1 MNAAISSA
9 VAQTRL
15 ATFGQVPRGFRPV
28 SMGGVAEGNTAAPHT
43 ALTTRPMPG
52 YGHSRKEA
60 GTVLGLIRV
69 GQGGHVRDSGTAR
82 TYPAPFAV
90 RPTRLAGMGD
100 DLMAPVDVTA
110 SGNITN
116 WKYTGP
122 LIPLL
127 GAGIGAALGAKVSGA
142 VWKGGAIGALIGWF
156 STAGIFAATRAG
168 AISIDGKAIV

>member
-28 SMGGVAEGNTAAPHT
+28 SMAGVAGGNTAAPHT
-43 ALTTRPMPG
+43 SRALRPQPG
-52 YGHSRKEA
+52 YGHSRKDA
-60 GTVLGLIRV
+60 GLSLGLIRV
-69 GQGGHVRDSGTAR
+69 AQGGRVRDSGTAR
-82 TYPAPFAV
+82 TYPAPFVV
-90 RPTRLAGMGD
+90 RPTVAGMGG

-110 SGNITN
+110 KGNITS

-122 LIPLL
+122 LIPLI

-142 VWKGGAIGALIGWF
+142 VWKGGAIGALVGWF

-168 AISIDGKAIV
+168 GISFDGKAIT